1 MNDGKENTSRYY
13 NYSFKCPTKGY
24 SGEIKN
30 FPHPLDE
37 NSCPM
42 CHRPKGSGDGECG
55 YELTAL

>member
-1 MNDGKENTSRYY
+1 MSDKENTSRQY

-30 FPHPLDE
+30 FPYMLDE

-42 CHRPKGSGDGECG
+42 CHLLKGTGDGQCD
-55 YELTAL
+55 YKLTAL